1 MRCFTFDGGDVY
13 VAYTS
18 CGCNPEDSHR
28 PHQCTNA
35 STGWV
40 RCVPR
45 ATERFTDWLRVRSG
59 AGVVVASLHLAGA
72 TYDEVQTALT
82 DFL

>member
-1 MRCFTFDGGDVY
+1 MRCFSFDGGDVY
-13 VAYTS
+13 VAYTA
-18 CGCNPEDSHR
+18 CGCDPDRAGR

-40 RCVPR
+40 RCIPR
-45 ATERFTDWLRVRSG
+45 STERFTDWLRVRAG

-72 TYDEVQTALT
+72 DYETVQTALAEYI
-82 DFL
+82 